1 MVGRTYRYMTAK
13 PLYPFGFGLSY
24 ARFGYGPLDLS
35 RPRASRGEKVSA
47 RVRVTNAGAMA
58 ADEVVQ
64 LYVTPLSASGRV
76 PLAALRAVRRVSLAP
91 GAATSVEFSIE
102 PALLT
107 VVDEAGNETVGPGQ
121 FRLTVGG
128 ASPGALAVTLGA
140 PEPARAILTIE

>member
-1 MVGRTYRYMTAK
+1 
-13 PLYPFGFGLSY
+13 
-24 ARFGYGPLDLS
+24 
-35 RPRASRGEKVSA
+35 
-47 RVRVTNAGAMA
+47 
-58 ADEVVQ
+58 VVQ

-76 PLAALRAVRRVSLAP
+76 PLAALKAVKRVSLAP
-91 GAATSVEFSIE
+91 GAATTVEFSIE